1 MAFNRLWNN
10 SKLKKI
16 NLYYFYFSLS
26 QIKTYLSYLGF
37 LFIVVGVMFFIS
49 GFVAEVFNENYVEMA
64 GPEGFSRFK
73 PYWLNLLEPST
84 NGLRATVWF

>member
-1 MAFNRLWNN
+1 
-10 SKLKKI
+10 
-16 NLYYFYFSLS
+16 
-26 QIKTYLSYLGF
+26 
-37 LFIVVGVMFFIS
+37 MFFIS